1 MQNLYKW
8 KHFSEEIII
17 QAVYWYLKYSLSYRD
32 VQELLSE
39 RGLDVCHTTIY
50 RWVIEYSPLLASKIK
65 NKIRKT
71 NDSWRVDETHVKVNG
86 QWTYLYR
93 AIDSDGNTLDFM
105 LSKRR
110 NKKATI
116 KFFRK
121 ILGNESHQK
130 PRVITTDKY
139 SAYPISLKSIKTFKR
154 TEHRQIKYLNNI
166 IEQDHKFIKKK
177 IKPMLGFKSFN
188 SAKITINGIE
198 ALHMM
203 KKGQVGNEFRS
214 GLSQFNFV
222 KNIMGVVA

>member
-1 MQNLYKW
+1 MQNSYKW
-8 KHFSEEIII
+8 KHFPKEIII

-39 RGLDVCHTTIY
+39 RGIDVCYTTIY
-50 RWVIEYSPLLASKIK
+50 RWVIEFSPLITTKIK
-65 NKIRKT
+65 KRIKRT
-71 NDSWRVDETHVKVNG
+71 NDSWRVDETYVKVNG

-93 AIDSDGNTLDFM
+93 AIDSEGNTLDFM

-116 KFFRK
+116 KFFKK
-121 ILGNESHQK
+121 IMKNESHQK

-166 IEQDHKFIKKK
+166 IEQDHRFIKKK
-177 IKPMLGFKSFN
+177 IKPTLGFKSFN
-188 SAKITINGIE
+188 SAKITIDGIE

-214 GLSQFNFV
+214 GLCQFNFI
-222 KNIMGVVA
+222 KNIMGITV

>member
-1 MQNLYKW
+1 MKMLTTQNLFKW

-17 QAVYWYLKYSLSYRD
+17 QSVYWYLKYSLSYRD

-39 RGLDVCHTTIY
+39 RGIEVCHTTIY
-50 RWVIEYSPLLASKIK
+50 RWLIEFSPLITTKIK
-65 NKIRKT
+65 KKVRKT
-71 NDSWRVDETHVKVNG
+71 NDSWRVDETYVKVNG

-93 AIDSDGNTLDFM
+93 AIDSKGNTLDFM

-116 KFFRK
+116 KFFKK
-121 ILGNESHQK
+121 ILGNESHRK
-130 PRVITTDKY
+130 PRAITTDKY

-166 IEQDHKFIKKK
+166 IEQDHRFIKKK
-177 IKPMLGFKSFN
+177 IKPTLGFKSFN
-188 SAKITINGIE
+188 SAKITIDGIE

-203 KKGQVGNEFRS
+203 KKGQIGSKLLMMF
-214 GLSQFNFV
+214 
-222 KNIMGVVA
+222 